1 MGQEV
6 SVVVGAAEGMGLA
19 VSERLARMHPG
30 RLVLAD
36 VQGDKVAGVA
46 ERLRGAGADCVAV
59 PMDLTDP
66 NSMAEL
72 AQVAGVPT
80 RVALVAG
87 VHARHPALEM
97 TEDLFFDVLR
107 VNLVGVYLAA
117 QTFAKRMIDAGVK
130 GSIVAVTSVSA
141 RRPQPDMA
149 AYVASKAAVTAA
161 LRVLGATVAPH
172 GVRVNTVAPSA
183 TRTAMMRSD
192 PERVGATIPLRRV
205 NEPGDI
211 ADVVLFLLSDQSQ
224 MITMREIPVDGGS
237 LLGM

>member
-1 MGQEV
+1 MSQDA
-6 SVVVGAAEGMGLA
+6 SVVVGAAEGIGLA
-19 VSERLARMHPG
+19 VSERLARSHPG

-36 VQGDKVAGVA
+36 VQGA
-46 ERLRGAGADCVAV
+46 E
-59 PMDLTDP
+59 
-66 NSMAEL
+66 
-72 AQVAGVPT
+72 VAGVPT
-80 RVALVAG
+80 RIALVAG
-87 VHARHPALEM
+87 VHARHPALDM
-97 TEDLFFDVLR
+97 SEDLFFDLLR

-117 QTFAKRMIDAGVK
+117 QTFAKRMIGAGVG

-183 TRTAMMRSD
+183 TRTAMM
-192 PERVGATIPLRRV
+192 
-205 NEPGDI
+205 
-211 ADVVLFLLSDQSQ
+211 